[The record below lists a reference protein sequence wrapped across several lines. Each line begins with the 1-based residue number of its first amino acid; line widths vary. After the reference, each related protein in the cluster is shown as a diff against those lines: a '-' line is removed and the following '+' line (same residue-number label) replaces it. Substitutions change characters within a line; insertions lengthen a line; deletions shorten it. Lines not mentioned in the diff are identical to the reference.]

1 MSVLVVTVANKYRG
15 PTCSLSR
22 WRLSGERPKNKWPL
36 SEFPNDAM
44 GNYGSVAL
52 SLCWEIRS
60 MRWNELSVSPRF
72 YNSHTQDPD
81 CKRRVLLCDR
91 LSSLFQEDV
100 EGLNGI
106 TSNLPKDNLLGRSW
120 INLSSCSSAIGCLP
134 YFKVNPNGQ
143 NASLSFSLQYPSLD
157 VGQIRRWR
165 YWQWRRNLPLHWSKK
180 KKEKQKRSLA
190 VTAGD
195 SRNKWVQSIMWYFAP
210 VVSTSLKVQ
219 YLLSVADFLGG
230 FLKSVSPH
238 PGLQVV
244 LSVLFIGYKYKYL

>member
-1 MSVLVVTVANKYRG
+1 
-15 PTCSLSR
+15 
-22 WRLSGERPKNKWPL
+22 
-36 SEFPNDAM
+36 
-44 GNYGSVAL
+44 
-52 SLCWEIRS
+52 
-60 MRWNELSVSPRF
+60 MRWETTALWRCPSAEKLDRCVEMSSVSPPRF

-180 KKEKQKRSLA
+180 KRKTEKKFGGDCWRLQKWMS
-190 VTAGD
+190 
-195 SRNKWVQSIMWYFAP
+195 SINYVIFC
-210 VVSTSLKVQ
+210 SSSF
-219 YLLSVADFLGG
+219 YI
-230 FLKSVSPH
+230 LKSSVS
-238 PGLQVV
+238 
-244 LSVLFIGYKYKYL
+244 FICCRFFGWVFKIGKSPSRPAGGAKCTFHWI